1 MRELHATK
9 EWKEWKRESEWK
21 GVSHLLLL
29 FTQLVFAANG
39 DAFTAKKKN
48 NNNNSSTAKGTTTTT
63 TSRTSAK
70 NFTRANNCAKYQ
82 QHLQQQHQLQ
92 QQQQNLNKTQMKI
105 NKNWHTGRKKRANL
119 TLPLPSSPPP
129 PPPPP
134 PSLLVFLLHYY
145 SACRLCQRRR
155 RRYVATLTVHCQNK
169 TNCMQMRNVSL
180 CDRDSERERDN

>member
-48 NNNNSSTAKGTTTTT
+48 NNNNSTAKGTTT

-82 QHLQQQHQLQ
+82 QQLQ

-105 NKNWHTGRKKRANL
+105 NKN
-119 TLPLPSSPPP
+119 
-129 PPPPP
+129 
-134 PSLLVFLLHYY
+134 
-145 SACRLCQRRR
+145 
-155 RRYVATLTVHCQNK
+155 
-169 TNCMQMRNVSL
+169 
-180 CDRDSERERDN
+180 